1 MEIMEVPLILFT
13 GHIYVFLST
22 EIKNRIKK
30 IDSVY
35 GVMANLTFR
44 GSKFHFN
51 I

>member
-30 IDSVY
+30 NRFSLWGD
-35 GVMANLTFR
+35 G
-44 GSKFHFN
+44 KFD